1 MINALTVRQAG
12 STRWTSTFLIPL
24 FGTGLIGSNLA
35 CSADTPPPP
44 KPNGGSDELALFSDL
59 PLVVSASRQ
68 QTIIT
73 RSGVPVS
80 VLSDEDLSAG
90 GHDRLEEAL
99 RFVPGM
105 DVQRIDRNH
114 YAVGV
119 HGFHG
124 SFSDRTLTMIDGRN
138 ADSPVF
144 GGAEFYRQPLVMD
157 DIDHVEVV
165 RGPGGAAW
173 GANAFNGVI
182 NVITKDPEDMLGI
195 HASTQVNGFGD
206 TADSARWCDSR
217 GALSW
222 KIGAFY
228 ERHVSSSE
236 ALNDS
241 SYADNDWGKKIGTD
255 NSVVWRINDS
265 TTVRGGIGFANVE
278 SGVFEFLGYQPPG
291 QDELD
296 TTRAFLRVDQ
306 RLSKESSYRL
316 DWYGNFLTS
325 HRPAAL
331 DERSRENVAEFQ
343 FDYHGIADHQFSL
356 GGEWRMTDIN
366 QLSAGVPPEF
376 DLANA
381 PYHEQRYG
389 VFAIDKWQAHERISI
404 EAQIR
409 ADYYDGTS
417 SDWAGRLACIY
428 GLDRDQKNL
437 LRLACARAYRT
448 PLPALRD
455 ATTNKP
461 PFFNLI
467 ASDHLKNEHTWS
479 VEAGYSGE
487 FQGDFLARVDLYHQR
502 YEDLIGF
509 TFLPNF
515 DTQAKN
521 IDGANGDGGEIEF
534 TWVPMTT
541 WSSQRARL
549 SAWYAYNRLETDRID
564 QEIRAFTPAENKVG
578 VTTRLPLPQRFAFNL
593 NYAFTGSSNDP
604 DLPIGTHVSIHHQC
618 DITLAWAL
626 PQHHGELMIG
636 VWDVFHQTDDPIA
649 ATGTSLPHNTPG
661 QTFFIR
667 GVLDF

>member
-1 MINALTVRQAG
+1 MINALTTRHAG
-12 STRWTSTFLIPL
+12 STRWTATFLIPF

-35 CSADTPPPP
+35 YSADALPSP
-44 KPNGGSDELALFSDL
+44 KPNSGADELALFSDL
-59 PLVVSASRQ
+59 PVVISASRQ

-80 VLSDEDLSAG
+80 VLSDEDISAG

-99 RFVPGM
+99 RFVPGV

-144 GGAEFYRQPLVMD
+144 GGAEFYRQPLMMG

-206 TADSARWCDSR
+206 TADSVRWCDSR

-236 ALNDS
+236 ALNDN

-255 NSVVWRINDS
+255 NAVVWRINDS
-265 TTVRGGIGFANVE
+265 TIVRGGIGFANVD

-291 QDELD
+291 KDELD
-296 TTRAFLRVDQ
+296 TTRAYLRMDQ

-325 HRPAAL
+325 RRPAAI

-343 FDYHGIADHQFSL
+343 FDYQGITDHQVSL
-356 GGEWRMTDIN
+356 GGEWRMTDIA
-366 QLSAGVPPEF
+366 QLSAGIPPEF

-389 VFAIDKWQAHERISI
+389 AFAIDKWQAHERLSI
-404 EAQIR
+404 ETQIR
-409 ADYYDGTS
+409 ADYYDGTG

-467 ASDHLKNEHTWS
+467 ASDQLKNEHTWS

-509 TFLPNF
+509 ILLPNF
-515 DTQAKN
+515 DTQAQN

-534 TWVPMTT
+534 TWAPMTT
-541 WSSQRARL
+541 WSAQRARV
-549 SAWYAYNRLETDRID
+549 SAWYAYNRLETDLRD
-564 QEIRAFTPAENKVG
+564 QAIRAFTPAENKVG
-578 VTTRLPLPQRFAFNL
+578 VTTRLPLPQQFAFNL
-593 NYAFTGSSNDP
+593 NYAFTGSSDDA

-636 VWDVFHQTDDPIA
+636 VWDVFHQTDGPVA

-661 QTFFIR
+661 QTFFVR